1 MKPSI
6 PILIF
11 IPVLIFGIL
20 ALPQAWGQSADDIMA
35 RVDATPEPD
44 SQKSTMTMV
53 LVDQRNQQRVRQ
65 IQSQQMQSETANL
78 SLLFFLQP
86 ADVRGTGFLMFDYH
100 QPDKDTDQ
108 WLWLPSLGRARRIAG
123 SDQTGS
129 FMGSDLSY
137 ADLSRRHL
145 EDWNYQLLREDEV
158 SGVPV
163 WLIEAT
169 ARDQSVVAR
178 TGYQRSILYVRQDI
192 AQITRAVHYTPTE
205 GLIKLM
211 NIPAFE
217 QQGDYWL
224 PNEIQMMTQRGGRT
238 EHRTLLRFSDRQV
251 NYAAHPEDFTLNR
264 LERGL

>member
-1 MKPSI
+1 MKRSI
-6 PILIF
+6 VTL
-11 IPVLIFGIL
+11 VATVL
-20 ALPQAWGQSADDIMA
+20 ALPLAWGQSADDIMA
-35 RVDATPEPD
+35 RVDANPEPQ
-44 SQKSTMTMV
+44 SQRSTMTMV

-65 IQSQQMQSETANL
+65 IQSQQMETETANL

-100 QPDKDTDQ
+100 QPDRDTDQ

-145 EDWNYQLLREDEV
+145 EDWRYQLLREEEV
-158 SGVPV
+158 SGEPV

-169 ARDQSVVAR
+169 ARDQSVVDR

-192 AQITRAVHYTPTE
+192 YQLTRAVHYTSTE

-217 QQGDYWL
+217 QHGDYWL
-224 PNEIQMMTQRGGRT
+224 PGEIQMVTQRGGRT
-238 EHRTLLRFSDRQV
+238 EHRTLLRFSERDV
-251 NYAAHPEDFTLNR
+251 NYPANPNDFTLNR